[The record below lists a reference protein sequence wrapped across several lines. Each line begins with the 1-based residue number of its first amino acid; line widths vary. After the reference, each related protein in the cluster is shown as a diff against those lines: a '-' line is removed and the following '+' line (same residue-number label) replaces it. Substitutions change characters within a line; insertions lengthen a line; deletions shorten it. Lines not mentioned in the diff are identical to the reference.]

1 MKTMNPDVI
10 STTYGALVVDLVK
23 TLIAGDAVHA
33 EVSPHSAIVT
43 HAVMLAD
50 ELVLQLDAR
59 EVAAKALAVAS
70 RVILPVDW
78 SCDAN
83 DDPNRSGQHWSQP
96 ETDAL
101 IAQYKN
107 GLTGSEIAVHHR
119 RTWTAVSAQLAKY
132 GLLRSTG
139 GGTYERSNG
148 DTWDL

>member
-1 MKTMNPDVI
+1 MKTMNPEVI
-10 STTYGALVVDLVK
+10 GTTYGELVVDLTKVLLRDPG
-23 TLIAGDAVHA
+23 TITAEPGAVA
-33 EVSPHSAIVT
+33 EFAIL
-43 HAVMLAD
+43 LAD
-50 ELVLQLDAR
+50 ALVLQLDAR
-59 EVAAKALAVAS
+59 AVKAKELAESS

-107 GLTGSEIAVHHR
+107 GSTGSEIAVHHR

>member
-10 STTYGALVVDLVK
+10 STTYGELVIDLVK
-23 TLIAGDAVHA
+23 TTIAADGSLTLSMPTADL
-33 EVSPHSAIVT
+33 VSFGIR
-43 HAVMLAD
+43 LAD

-59 EVAAKALAVAS
+59 EVSAKALAFAS

-107 GLTGSEIAVHHR
+107 GCTGSEIAVHHR

-139 GGTYERSNG
+139 GSTYERSNG

>member
-1 MKTMNPDVI
+1 MKTMNPEVI
-10 STTYGALVVDLVK
+10 GTTYGELVVELLK
-23 TLIAGDAVHA
+23 TQLSKDGAGDTKDQVFY
-33 EVSPHSAIVT
+33 AIS
-43 HAVMLAD
+43 LAD

-70 RVILPVDW
+70 RVIPPVDW

-107 GLTGSEIAVHHR
+107 GLTGSQIAVHHR